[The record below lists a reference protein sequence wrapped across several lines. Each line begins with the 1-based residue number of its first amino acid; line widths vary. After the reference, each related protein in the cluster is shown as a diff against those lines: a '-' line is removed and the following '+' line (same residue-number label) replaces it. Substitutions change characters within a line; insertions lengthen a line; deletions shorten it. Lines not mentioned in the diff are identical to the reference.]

1 VPDKRH
7 SAKKPT
13 LGKASDSG
21 SEMVVYPVMS
31 SSYDSDDEEE
41 KVSVLVI
48 RDYLTAALPL
58 SSSIHRYVLLRLI
71 EIMYKLMMIVVI
83 V

>member
-1 VPDKRH
+1 
-7 SAKKPT
+7 
-13 LGKASDSG
+13 
-21 SEMVVYPVMS
+21 MVVYPVVS

-71 EIMYKLMMIVVI
+71 EMYKLMMIVVI